1 MQEQR
6 HLFGSVGTRSTHL
19 HLLAV
24 WTFSVT
30 SGTRTLRTAIPLTF
44 SLLSWL
50 PILLPPIC
58 FSPRTCVKLMLCNKF
73 QSPNLGGGQQQVID
87 RYIDVLIWNVR
98 ARQTQNRYLLFLV
111 TWRAKTYK
119 HNLTTLYE
127 GAPLNPANLFHTK
140 TTSGLLWSHWV
151 SRLTHISVI
160 LGSGR
165 FRLRWLVTVR
175 LGFCFVIGLK
185 ATHLCSCYRHQS
197 MWKWVVNTSLFTQH
211 SFIFLWDAKGCTYT
225 KRHQMRGIGRFEH
238 LKWSVLSCRL
248 CSEMSQSFHTHTHKE
263 Y

>member
-1 MQEQR
+1 MRVHGLSEEPLSGRDPPLIKALMQEQR

-119 HNLTTLYE
+119 HNLTHFMRERHWIQLTYFTLKQPQ
-127 GAPLNPANLFHTK
+127 ACFDHT
-140 TTSGLLWSHWV
+140 
-151 SRLTHISVI
+151 
-160 LGSGR
+160 GSAG
-165 FRLRWLVTVR
+165 
-175 LGFCFVIGLK
+175 
-185 ATHLCSCYRHQS
+185 
-197 MWKWVVNTSLFTQH
+197 
-211 SFIFLWDAKGCTYT
+211 
-225 KRHQMRGIGRFEH
+225 
-238 LKWSVLSCRL
+238 
-248 CSEMSQSFHTHTHKE
+248 
-263 Y
+263 